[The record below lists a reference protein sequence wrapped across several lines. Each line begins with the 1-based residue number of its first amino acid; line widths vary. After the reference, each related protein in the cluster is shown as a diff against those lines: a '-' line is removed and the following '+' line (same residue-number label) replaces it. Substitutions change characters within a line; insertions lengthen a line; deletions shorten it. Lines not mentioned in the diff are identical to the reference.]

1 MANSYYIACYISRKM
16 LKIDRSQ
23 IYCVRQQNIQ
33 ENHYIKKRQVPFSI
47 QEFSNTSPPDSTLG
61 IDGKIDQL
69 GSGNNVNERN
79 HPPMT

>member
-1 MANSYYIACYISRKM
+1 VANSYYIACYISRKM

-47 QEFSNTSPPDSTLG
+47 QEFSNAPPPDSTLR
-61 IDGKIDQL
+61 INGKIDL
-69 GSGNNVNERN
+69 LDAGDNIVERN